1 MSMESLCDLLFEV
14 SNEDRLSILRLLLGE
29 AMTITAISR
38 ELGITTQEASR
49 HTSRLGE
56 VGLTEK
62 DPEGNHH
69 LTPYGRLTLEQIR
82 GVEFT
87 ASHKDYFRSRT
98 MADLPA
104 SFVLSLGELAEGQYV
119 DDVMVVVHNVEKL
132 IREAEEYIWDV
143 NVPYISSSF
152 PYISSSFP
160 YIKDAFERGVEGRFL
175 HGEDLSLPAAMTDDR
190 RRVFE
195 EDFITKMRGA
205 GLYKERLLDIGLVL
219 YMSEKEVALLSFP
232 QREGRYDFYG
242 FTTTDEAAH
251 KWCGDLFM
259 HYWETASPVS

>member
-29 AMTITAISR
+29 PLTITAISR
-38 ELGITTQEASR
+38 ELDITTQEASR

-87 ASHKDYFRSRT
+87 ARHKDYFRSRT
-98 MADLPA
+98 IVDLPA
-104 SFVLSLGELAEGQYV
+104 SFILSFGEMAESRYL

-143 NVPYISSSF
+143 NLPYISSA
-152 PYISSSFP
+152 FP

-175 HGEDLSLPAAMTDDR
+175 HGEDLSLPAAMMDDR
-190 RRVFE
+190 SRVLE
-195 EDFITKMRGA
+195 EGFITKIRGT
-205 GLYKERLLDIGLVL
+205 GLYKERLLDVGLIL

-232 QREGRYDFYG
+232 QRAGRYDFYG
-242 FTTTDEAAH
+242 FTTTNEAAH
-251 KWCGDLFM
+251 KWCSDLFM
-259 HYWETASPVS
+259 HYWEKATPVS